1 VAVREPGAWKLDGLE
16 PCSASTIALCL
27 AEATI
32 GPTAHTWTPPA
43 WLLPHQRPAA
53 QRIAGTLPIFGGA
66 LLADA
71 VGLGKTYVALAVG
84 TRYARVVAVVPA
96 ALRAQW
102 RRTAERLGLQIDVV
116 SHEGLSRGRDIAGA
130 DLVIVDE
137 AHHFRNRGTQ
147 RYDRLARGAASAHV
161 LLVTATPVVNRGADL
176 VAILR
181 LFLPDHGLAAVG
193 VRSLEQTVASR
204 DYIILAEGAAVLTV
218 ARTSGSLPSAGQR
231 PPRPVDLDLGR
242 PPPLGARQLVSLLA
256 RIDRLRFTGFSGPGA
271 VSLLRAHLLHRLA
284 SSVEALRLTLRRHL
298 AYADRA
304 VTAAQS
310 GMQLS
315 RSTSRRL
322 FGAGDDLQLV
332 IPFVAPAAIDHDLE
346 TALVAERA
354 RLLDLLQFLPKRG
367 HRNPKAVRL
376 AQVIHSRSQLRVI
389 VFTAA
394 VSTAIDLAFRWG
406 WRRTA
411 VVGAGR
417 ARIASGPI
425 SVDDALDR
433 FAPNARHSR
442 HPSRAGD
449 VMTLIATDLVSEGLD
464 LQDAAVVV
472 HYDLP
477 WTPVRLAQRVG
488 RVARLGS
495 THRNA
500 HVFWFRPPAP
510 LEQRL
515 HMERRIAMK
524 AVTQMEILVPETSR
538 VGTARKL
545 NTLLE
550 LREHLSLMCAEHAR
564 SDGSG
569 GPRSD
574 DAVRIAVVCGP
585 PMLAAA
591 VRWTWNG
598 HSVPQLVVLAGRP
611 PRTVHDVRSIFRII
625 RRLFAN
631 SASRRAPPATLMRA
645 LWHTCRDRLTE
656 WGQGPTDSAT
666 RRLQRRV
673 LARGLAAS
681 RQHNLQLL
689 TPLDDVLD
697 HLGSG
702 QPTGMERELDR
713 ILDAKPSPGSLAAWC
728 GRCRPRVG
736 PADVQFDGI
745 LVGDGTIGEL
755 PGEAFENLHSAQ
767 HSIH

>member
-1 VAVREPGAWKLDGLE
+1 MAVREPGAWKLDGLE
-16 PCSASTIALCL
+16 RCRASAIALCL
-27 AEATI
+27 AEATV
-32 GPTAHTWTPPA
+32 GPKLDAWTPPP

-53 QRIAGTLPIFGGA
+53 QRIVGILPIYGGA

-71 VGLGKTYVALAVG
+71 VGLGKTYVSLAVG
-84 TRYARVVAVVPA
+84 TRYKRVVAVVPA
-96 ALRAQW
+96 ALLAQW
-102 RRTAERLGLQIDVV
+102 RRTAQRLGLQIDVV
-116 SHEGLSRGRDIAGA
+116 SHEGLSRGRNLPSA

-137 AHHFRNRGTQ
+137 AHHFRNRGTR
-147 RYDRLARGAASAHV
+147 RYDRLARGLAAHV

-193 VRSLEQTVASR
+193 VRSLEQAIASR
-204 DYIILAEGAAVLTV
+204 DYVMLAEGTAVLTV
-218 ARTSGSLPSAGQR
+218 ARTTRSLPSAGQR
-231 PPRPVDLDLGR
+231 LPRPVDLDLGSL
-242 PPPLGARQLVSLLA
+242 PPLAASQLLSLLE
-256 RIDRLRFTGFSGPGA
+256 RIDRLRFAGFSGPGSA
-271 VSLLRAHLLHRLA
+271 PLLRAHLLHRLA

-310 GMQLS
+310 GIQLS
-315 RSTSRRL
+315 RCTSRRL
-322 FGAGDDLQLV
+322 FGAGDDLQLE
-332 IPFVAPAAIDHDLE
+332 IPYLAPAAIDRDLE
-346 TALVAERA
+346 TALMAERA
-354 RLLDLLQFLPKRG
+354 RLLELLKLLPKRG
-367 HRNPKAVRL
+367 HRNPKAQRL
-376 AQVIHSRSQLRVI
+376 AQVIDSQSQPRVI

-406 WRRTA
+406 WSRTA

-417 ARIASGPI
+417 ARIATGPI

-433 FAPNARHSR
+433 FAPDARHAR
-442 HPSRAGD
+442 HPPAAGD
-449 VMTLIATDLVSEGLD
+449 VTTLIATDLVSEGLD

-495 THRNA
+495 AHRNA
-500 HVFWFRPPAP
+500 HVLWFRPPVQ
-510 LEQRL
+510 LERRL
-515 HMERRIAMK
+515 RMERRIAMK

-538 VGTARKL
+538 VGMARKL

-550 LREHLSLMCAEHAR
+550 LREHLSLICAEHAR
-564 SDGSG
+564 SDRSG
-569 GPRSD
+569 VSRSD
-574 DAVRIAVVCGP
+574 HAGRIAVVCGP
-585 PMLAAA
+585 PLLAAA

-611 PRTVHDVRSIFRII
+611 PRVVHDVREIYVLI
-625 RRLFAN
+625 RRLF
-631 SASRRAPPATLMRA
+631 SSPPSHRAPPATLLRT
-645 LWHTCRDRLTE
+645 LWHRCRDRLAA
-656 WGQGPTDSAT
+656 WGHGPMHSAT
-666 RRLQRRV
+666 RRLRRRV

-681 RQHNLQLL
+681 REHNLRLL

-697 HLGSG
+697 HLGVG
-702 QPTGMERELDR
+702 QSVGMERELER
-713 ILDAKPSPGSLAAWC
+713 ILDDGSSPVSLAAWC
-728 GRCRPRVG
+728 SRCRPRTG

-745 LVGDGTIGEL
+745 LVGDGTTGEL
-755 PGEAFENLHSAQ
+755 STDAFEKRHGSR

>member
-1 VAVREPGAWKLDGLE
+1 MAVREPGAWKLDGLE
-16 PCSASTIALCL
+16 RCGASAIALSL
-27 AEATI
+27 AEATV
-32 GPTAHTWTPPA
+32 GPKVDAWPPPS
-43 WLLPHQRPAA
+43 WLLPHQQPAA
-53 QRIAGTLPIFGGA
+53 QRIVGILPIYGGA

-71 VGLGKTYVALAVG
+71 VGLGKTYVSLAVA
-84 TRYARVVAVVPA
+84 TRYERVVAVVPA
-96 ALRAQW
+96 ALVAQW
-102 RRTAERLGLQIDVV
+102 SRTAQHLGLQIDVV
-116 SHEGLSRGRDIAGA
+116 SHEGLSRGRDLPGA

-147 RYDRLARGAASAHV
+147 RYDRLARGLAAAHV
-161 LLVTATPVVNRGADL
+161 LLVTATPVVNRAADL

-193 VRSLEQTVASR
+193 VRSLEQTIASR
-204 DYIILAEGAAVLTV
+204 DYVMLAEGAAVLTV
-218 ARTSGSLPSAGQR
+218 ARTSRSLPSAGQR
-231 PPRPVDLDLGR
+231 LPCPVDLDLGS
-242 PPPLGARQLVSLLA
+242 PSPLAARQLVSLLE
-256 RIDRLRFTGFSGPGA
+256 RIDCLRFAGFSGPGA
-271 VSLLRAHLLHRLA
+271 AALLRAHLLHRLA

-310 GMQLS
+310 GIQLS
-315 RSTSRRL
+315 RFTSRRL
-322 FGAGDDLQLV
+322 FGAGDDLQLE
-332 IPFVAPAAIDHDLE
+332 IPCLAPAAIDRDLE
-346 TALVAERA
+346 TALMAERA
-354 RLLDLLQFLPKRG
+354 RLLELLKLLPERG
-367 HRNPKAVRL
+367 HRNPKARRL
-376 AQVIHSRSQLRVI
+376 AQVLDSRSRPRVI

-394 VSTAIDLAFRWG
+394 VSTAIDLASRWG

-433 FAPNARHSR
+433 FAPDARRAR
-442 HPSRAGD
+442 HPSTAGD
-449 VMTLIATDLVSEGLD
+449 VTTLLATDLVSEGLD

-500 HVFWFRPPAP
+500 HVLWFRPPVP
-510 LEQRL
+510 LERRL
-515 HMERRIAMK
+515 HMERRIAVK

-545 NTLLE
+545 NTFLE
-550 LREHLSLMCAEHAR
+550 LREHLSLICAEHTRADGSEGSR
-564 SDGSG
+564 SD
-569 GPRSD
+569 R
-574 DAVRIAVVCGP
+574 AARVAVVCGP

-591 VRWTWNG
+591 IRWTWNG
-598 HSVPQLVVLAGRP
+598 HSVPQLVVLAGQP
-611 PRTVHDVRSIFRII
+611 PRAVHDVREIYMII
-625 RRLFAN
+625 RRLFSN
-631 SASRRAPPATLMRA
+631 QASHRAPPGALMRA
-645 LWHTCRDRLTE
+645 LWHTCRDRLAA
-656 WGQGPTDSAT
+656 WGHGPMDSAT
-666 RRLQRRV
+666 RRLRRRV

-681 RQHNLQLL
+681 REHNLRLL

-702 QPTGMERELDR
+702 QSTGMERELER
-713 ILDAKPSPGSLAAWC
+713 ILDDGSSPVSLAAWC
-728 GRCRPRVG
+728 SRCRPRAG
-736 PADVQFDGI
+736 PADVHFDGI
-745 LVGDGTIGEL
+745 LVGDGATCEV
-755 PGEAFENLHSAQ
+755 PTDAFDNLHGSR